1 MEPTTEPRPAIPA
14 GHDSTQ
20 GTSQGAT
27 APDLIAWVPPKTDDF
42 DITPEVTSYS
52 ARR

>member
-1 MEPTTEPRPAIPA
+1 MEPTTEPRPATPA
-14 GHDSTQ
+14 GHDEPR
-20 GTSQGAT
+20 GVI

>member
-1 MEPTTEPRPAIPA
+1 MEQTTESRPVTPA
-14 GHDSTQ
+14 GHDEPRR
-20 GTSQGAT
+20 AT
-27 APDLIAWVPPKTDDF
+27 APDLVAWVPPRTDDF

>member
-1 MEPTTEPRPAIPA
+1 MEPTTEPRPATPRA
-14 GHDSTQ
+14 Q
-20 GTSQGAT
+20 GEPRAAIT
-27 APDLIAWVPPKTDDF
+27 PDLTAWVPPRTEDF